1 MGTPETIRV
10 NRVKLGLTQA
20 QLARDIGVDTRQ
32 INRYETGETE
42 PTLAIARRLADRL
55 RISMDELAGGLSP
68 LNGTWHSAWHNLTPD
83 LDGEAVYTGAVELA
97 QQGHHLTIQ
106 PLRGRGPKRDVE
118 ADNVPE
124 LVWSAEVFVDVDTLL
139 GGYRIDTP
147 ALRGRGLLNLTHH
160 ATTIEGTWVRIGLT
174 GSGTGNL
181 VLARNLDTALTRANE
196 LLATG

>member
-1 MGTPETIRV
+1 VGTPDAIRV

-42 PTLAIARRLADRL
+42 PTLAIARRLADKL
-55 RISMDELAGGLSP
+55 RITMDELAGGLSP
-68 LNGTWHSAWHNLTPD
+68 LNGTWHAAWHNLTPD
-83 LDGEAVYTGAVELA
+83 AADNVFHTSTVELA

-106 PLRGRGPKRDVE
+106 PLRGRRPGRE
-118 ADNVPE
+118 LSADDTTE
-124 LVWSAEVFVDVDTLL
+124 LVWSAEVFVDVDSLL

-160 ATTIEGTWVRIGLT
+160 DTTIEGTWVRIALI
-174 GSGTGNL
+174 GSSTGNL
-181 VLARNLDTALTRANE
+181 VLARNLDIALTRVNQ
-196 LLATG
+196 LLEAD